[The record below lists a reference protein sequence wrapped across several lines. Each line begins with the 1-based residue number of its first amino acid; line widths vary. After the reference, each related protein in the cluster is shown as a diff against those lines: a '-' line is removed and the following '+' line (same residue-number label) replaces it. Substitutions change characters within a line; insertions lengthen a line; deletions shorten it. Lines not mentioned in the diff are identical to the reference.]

1 MPDLINICKVCN
13 KQFML
18 RDDFLEHITEKH
30 NVSKEKYGGVSNEY
44 K

>member
-1 MPDLINICKVCN
+1 MPDLINTCKVCN

-18 RDDFLEHITEKH
+18 RDDFLAHITEKH
-30 NVSKEKYGGVSNEY
+30 NISKEEYGSVSNEY

>member
-1 MPDLINICKVCN
+1 MPDLINTCRVCN

-18 RDDFLEHITEKH
+18 RDDFLEHVTEKH
-30 NVSKEKYGGVSNEY
+30 GVPEEKQGEISNEF